1 MEDLKYADAYSEV
14 LSILQYISLEEYN
27 KIPKSKLE
35 LFEKNYN
42 KDHDFQ
48 YNPNKTLQE
57 QNVSEIARTI
67 IAILF
72 RDYWATDEQKRK
84 ILLKEN
90 YDNDIEKEKIRQK
103 FNTDNIFKRENRNK
117 IIEKDDISDNL
128 AIVEYKPSIFKKFID
143 KIKSIFYKN

>member
-27 KIPKSKLE
+27 KIPKSKLK
-35 LFEKNYN
+35 LLEKNYN
-42 KDHDFQ
+42 KNYHFQ

-72 RDYWATDEQKRK
+72 RDYWATDEQKKK
-84 ILLKEN
+84 ILLKEKH
-90 YDNDIEKEKIRQK
+90 DNHIEKEKIRQK
-103 FNTDNIFKRENRNK
+103 YNTDNIFKQKNRNK

-128 AIVEYKPSIFKKFID
+128 AIMEYKTSILKKFID
-143 KIKSIFYKN
+143 KIKSVFYKN